1 MDEPRDDIDTWL
13 EERVTPLLPRPGTF
27 EQIRKRAR
35 RRKIRQAAMAA
46 AGAAVVVAGAIVI
59 PQLVLARHVGG
70 APAALSGSTTPVQHN
85 SPSPARP
92 SPSGTSGT
100 ESRSATPNP
109 TPASAGSVPPNFAAS
124 SVTFVS
130 ANIGW
135 VIGQAG
141 TPGQCGPPNAYIC
154 TSVAATGDAGGTWH
168 GLPAPVTGA
177 PDGGT
182 GVSQVRSLNGLDGWA
197 FGPQLYATHD
207 GSQHWKRIPTHGM
220 RVTGLETVNG
230 VAFAIWA
237 QCAGTAPDFAA
248 GCTSFSLYS
257 SPAGQDNWT
266 PVAGATGLSGP
277 AGAPA
282 SAQLVLTGSR
292 GYLLAPGGKLISGP
306 IISPARW
313 RPVNTPQGAPVAL
326 ACAPGAGETG
336 GHPLQAMLA
345 ATGPGLALLCAGQG
359 SGGTQ
364 AKTLYYSA
372 DGGRTWR
379 LAGPAPA
386 RGIATSLSGSPDGP
400 VLVATNDGIDVS
412 ANAPGNGAMDWRA
425 ARGATAPGGYSYVG
439 MTTSQ
444 QGVAVP
450 ANVRLDAVWFTY
462 DGGAHWRESP
472 VR

>member
-27 EQIRKRAR
+27 EQVRKRAR
-35 RRKIRQAAMAA
+35 RRKLGQAAMAV
-46 AGAAVVVAGAIVI
+46 AGAAVVVAGAIAV
-59 PQLVLARHVGG
+59 PRLVLPRHVGG
-70 APAALSGSTTPVQHN
+70 APLAQSTSPTPAQQASPRSARPSSSGTAGSVNGSATPT
-85 SPSPARP
+85 PSPA
-92 SPSGTSGT
+92 SDL
-100 ESRSATPNP
+100 
-109 TPASAGSVPPNFAAS
+109 VPPNFAAS

-130 ANIGW
+130 QYTGW

-141 TPGQCGPPNAYIC
+141 TPGHCGPPDPNIC
-154 TSVAATGDAGGTWH
+154 TSVARTSDSGHTWH
-168 GLPAPVTGA
+168 GIPAPVTGP

-182 GVSQVRSLNGLDGWA
+182 GVSQVRSLDGMHGWA

-207 GSQHWKRIPTHGM
+207 GGRSWHRIPTHAM

-237 QCAGTAPDFAA
+237 RCAGTGADFAA

-257 SPAGQDNWT
+257 SPAGLDDWT
-266 PVAGATGLSGP
+266 PVAGVTGLGASG
-277 AGAPA
+277 GAPA

-292 GYLLAPGGKLISGP
+292 GYLLAPGGHLFSGP
-306 IISPARW
+306 VISRAHWHLVTSAP
-313 RPVNTPQGAPVAL
+313 GAPVAL
-326 ACAPGAGETG
+326 PCAPGAAEAD

-345 ATGPGLALLCAGQG
+345 STGPGLALLCPGQA

-372 DGGRTWR
+372 DRGRTWNR
-379 LAGPAPA
+379 AGVAPAPGTA
-386 RGIATSLSGSPDGP
+386 MSLSGSPSGP
-400 VLVATNDGIDVS
+400 VMVATSDGIDVS
-412 ANAPGNGAMDWRA
+412 TSAPGNGTVSWRA
-425 ARGATAPGGYSYVG
+425 ARGAGAPGGYSYVG

-450 ANVRLDAVWFTY
+450 VRLGLDAIWFTY

-472 VR
+472 VH